1 MRELKQTIDR
11 ASKAM
16 LKRADKLNKETLT
29 RIIAAQKDVSIIRGN
44 DPRELRAKASALA
57 KELRSTKAALVDSK
71 TEVKTLRKQLE
82 ERKSVLDT
90 AQQEVQS
97 LQRQFTEQSI
107 AHEATQE
114 QNSSA
119 TEEREAEWR
128 RRIGVLLKE
137 RDTMVEER
145 KTLISERKTWK
156 KERETMKKERETM
169 SKVLM
174 QQWGKEECG
183 QQGEKEGKQAYR
195 YKYVKKDQKA

>member
-1 MRELKQTIDR
+1 MKELKQTIDR

-16 LKRADKLNKETLT
+16 QKRDDKVNKETLT
-29 RIIAAQKDVSIIRGN
+29 RIVALQKDVSTIKGN

-71 TEVKTLRKQLE
+71 TEVRTLRKQLE
-82 ERKSVLDT
+82 EQKTVLDT

-97 LQRQFTEQSI
+97 VQQRLTEQRT
-107 AHEATQE
+107 AQEATQK
-114 QNSSA
+114 QNA
-119 TEEREAEWR
+119 TTTEEREAEWR
-128 RRIGVLLKE
+128 RRIGVLLEE

-195 YKYVKKDQKA
+195 YKYVKKDQKP

>member
-1 MRELKQTIDR
+1 MKELMQTIDL
-11 ASKAM
+11 ASKAV
-16 LKRADKLNKETLT
+16 LKRDDKLNKETLT
-29 RIIAAQKDVSIIRGN
+29 RVIALQKDVSSIKGN

-71 TEVKTLRKQLE
+71 TEAKRLRKQLAE
-82 ERKSVLDT
+82 HKAVLDT
-90 AQQEVQS
+90 AQEEVQS
-97 LQRQFTEQSI
+97 AQQQLTEQRT
-107 AHEATQE
+107 AHEATQAKDTTA
-114 QNSSA
+114 N
-119 TEEREAEWR
+119 EERETEWR

-137 RDTMVEER
+137 RDIMVEER

>member
-1 MRELKQTIDR
+1 MKELKQTIDL
-11 ASKAM
+11 ASKVM
-16 LKRADKLNKETLT
+16 LKREDKLNKETLT
-29 RIIAAQKDVSIIRGN
+29 RIIALQKDVSSIKGN

-71 TEVKTLRKQLE
+71 TEAKTLRKQLE
-82 ERKSVLDT
+82 EQKSVLDT
-90 AQQEVQS
+90 AQQEAQS
-97 LQRQFTEQSI
+97 LQQQLTEQRT

-114 QNSSA
+114 QNA
-119 TEEREAEWR
+119 TTTEERESEWR

-137 RDTMVEER
+137 RDMMVEER
-145 KTLISERKTWK
+145 KTLIRERKTW
-156 KERETMKKERETM
+156 KKERETM

>member
-1 MRELKQTIDR
+1 
-11 ASKAM
+11 M
-16 LKRADKLNKETLT
+16 LKHDDKVNKETLT
-29 RIIAAQKDVSIIRGN
+29 RIIAVQKDVSTIRGN
-44 DPRELRAKASALA
+44 DPRELRAKASALT

-97 LQRQFTEQSI
+97 LQRQLTEQSI

-114 QNSSA
+114 QNSSV